1 MANINWEYPRPRKG
15 LAGALDKFIGPGA
28 TPAELWLQ
36 IVTAVLAGLAAPAY
50 AILKGLDWNIPQLT
64 VAGLFAADLAG
75 GIVTNATSAAK
86 RWYHRA
92 GQGALQHF
100 VFVAA
105 HIGHI
110 FVVAWLFRS
119 MDWLFFGVASSYL
132 LIASVI
138 ILGAP
143 QYLRRPIAFLLYAV
157 SLLVSMYALSPTPG
171 LEWFLPFFYLKLLVS
186 HLLREEPYRP
196 SSEIGRLS
204 NGGSPSVA

>member
-1 MANINWEYPRPRKG
+1 MVNINWEYPPPRKG

-36 IVTAVLAGLAAPAY
+36 IAAAVLAGLAAPAY
-50 AILKGLDWNIPQLT
+50 AVLKGLDWSIWQLT
-64 VAGLFAADLAG
+64 VAGLFAADLTG

-100 VFVAA
+100 VFAAA
-105 HIGHI
+105 HIGHV
-110 FVVAWLFRS
+110 FVVAWLFRAL
-119 MDWLFFGVASSYL
+119 DWVFFGVASSYL
-132 LIASVI
+132 LIASLI

-157 SLLVSMYALSPTPG
+157 SLLVSLYALSPTPG
-171 LEWFLPFFYLKLLVS
+171 LEWFLPFFYLKLLLS

-196 SSEIGRLS
+196 SRES
-204 NGGSPSVA
+204 